1 MHRLRS
7 YLSDTLSR
15 DKAETAV
22 FLSQLLRNLHHIPAH
37 DNRQFLMRAFIIDIK
52 LDISK
57 IHYMEL
63 DWSRVSG
70 YELRQVYHL
79 LFGSLTC
86 IRRSMEVS
94 GFYRH
99 PPLRNHISGHR
110 AVDSARQKQHSLAV
124 RSHRHSARAWDYQ
137 GVKVYIFPPDLHVEK
152 YVGMMHIHLCLR
164 ICLQNDFSQIA
175 VNLIRRVGVLFIG
188 PSRIHLECEIF
199 IGVRL
204 VNKFQDLFL

>member
-1 MHRLRS
+1 MFKPILAEILGASWASIPITSSISAATRSGSALGRSILLITGNTSRLWSRARYTSVS
-7 YLSDTLSR
+7 YTHLSDTLSR

-99 PPLRNHISGHR
+99 PPLRNHIS
-110 AVDSARQKQHSLAV
+110 
-124 RSHRHSARAWDYQ
+124 
-137 GVKVYIFPPDLHVEK
+137 
-152 YVGMMHIHLCLR
+152 CL
-164 ICLQNDFSQIA
+164 LYT
-175 VNLIRRVGVLFIG
+175 
-188 PSRIHLECEIF
+188 SRC
-199 IGVRL
+199 V
-204 VNKFQDLFL
+204 